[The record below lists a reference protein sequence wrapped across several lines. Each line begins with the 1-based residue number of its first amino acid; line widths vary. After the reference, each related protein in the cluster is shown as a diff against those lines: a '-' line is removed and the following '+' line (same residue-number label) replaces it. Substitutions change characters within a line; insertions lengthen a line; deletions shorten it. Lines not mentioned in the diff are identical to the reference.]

1 VVVLK
6 LPAMGENA
14 GRYMSMAKGLTT
26 LSSPKRK
33 MIHAR
38 LWRRDVM
45 VDLSSVISASQL
57 CDVLVSGVG
66 ESFVDWSG
74 SFGQR
79 LQPSFSTAE
88 LRLVLDFAWARDL
101 ISRVGRSTCPFEM
114 RNEKFSLE

>member
-1 VVVLK
+1 
-6 LPAMGENA
+6 
-14 GRYMSMAKGLTT
+14 MAKGLTT

-74 SFGQR
+74 SFRQR
-79 LQPSFSTAE
+79 LQPSFSHGGIE
-88 LRLVLDFAWARDL
+88 IGSRLCMGERFDFA
-101 ISRVGRSTCPFEM
+101 SRSF
-114 RNEKFSLE
+114 NLSF